1 MSAVGVAGW
10 RKGEGT
16 GERRAV
22 GASGRRGELRVSGEG
37 AWRR

>member
-1 MSAVGVAGW
+1 MGEARVSAVEVVGW

-22 GASGRRGELRVSGEG
+22 GASG
-37 AWRR
+37 